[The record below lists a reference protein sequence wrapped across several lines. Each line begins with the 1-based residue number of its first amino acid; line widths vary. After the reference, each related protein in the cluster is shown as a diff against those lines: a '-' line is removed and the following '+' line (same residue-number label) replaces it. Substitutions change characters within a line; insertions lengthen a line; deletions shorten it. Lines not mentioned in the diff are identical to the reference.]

1 MFGSKKAII
10 IFSILHL
17 LWFLSST
24 TILNMI
30 FGPTFLLV
38 SGPNFSQN
46 LMTHTLLGNG
56 IMILFSALI
65 GISIYKYAK
74 INNKKKPIL
83 SAIVGLL
90 LGFIYGFIYYFAY
103 TKE

>member
-1 MFGSKKAII
+1 MKKAILT
-10 IFSILHL
+10 FSILHL

-30 FGPTFLLV
+30 FGPTFLLI
-38 SGPNFSQN
+38 SGPNFSEN
-46 LMTHTLLGNG
+46 LMIYSLLGNG
-56 IMILFSALI
+56 IMIILSALI

-74 INNKKKPIL
+74 INNKKKPLL

-90 LGFIYGFIYYFAY
+90 LGFIYGFIYYFIYA
-103 TKE
+103 KE